1 MTTPSPASIAT
12 HFSQLEDPRR
22 DHLKLHSLHDILVLS
37 ICGTICGADGFTAIE
52 EYGHAKEDWLSTFL
66 DLKNGIPSH
75 DTIGRVFSLIETE
88 QFERCFLAWMQSVFE
103 TTEGEVVALD
113 GKRLRGSYD
122 RASNQ
127 AALHMVGAWATEN
140 CLLLGGIQTEDK
152 SNEIKAIPELIR
164 LLDLHGCIV
173 TIDAVGCQREIAQA
187 ILERGADYVLSLK
200 ANQGGLCADVEALF
214 DRVRLPVAPTEGV
227 VERGLAF
234 AKAVDGAHG
243 RIEQRRCWALP
254 VAGQGLLDL
263 DRWPGLRTVVLLE
276 RIREVGSC
284 TSVERH
290 YYISSL
296 PAEAGHL
303 LRVIRRHWHVE
314 NRLHWVLDVAFEEDQ
329 SRIRS
334 GHAAANLALVRRL
347 AVSALQRERS
357 LKRGIAIKRLRA
369 GWDQAYLFDVL
380 QLV

>member
-1 MTTPSPASIAT
+1 MTTTSPASIAT
-12 HFSQLEDPRR
+12 HFGQLEDPRR

-52 EYGHAKEDWLSTFL
+52 EYGRAKRDWLSTFL
-66 DLKNGIPSH
+66 DLKGGIPSH

-88 QFERCFLAWMQSVFE
+88 EFEHCFLAWMQSVFKA
-103 TTEGEVVALD
+103 TQGEVVAFD
-113 GKRLRGSYD
+113 GKRLRRSYD

-140 CLLLGGIQTEDK
+140 RLLLGGIETEDK

-164 LLDLHGCIV
+164 LLDLKGCIV
-173 TIDAVGCQREIAQA
+173 TIDAAGCQREIASA
-187 ILERGADYVLSLK
+187 IVDQGADYVLSLK
-200 ANQGGLCADVEALF
+200 ANQGGLCAEVKTLF
-214 DRVRLPVAPTEGV
+214 DRLRLSREETNGV

-234 AKAVDGAHG
+234 AKTLDGDHG

-254 VAGQGLLDL
+254 VAGQGLVDT
-263 DRWPGLRTVVLLE
+263 DRWPDLRTVVLVE
-276 RIREVGSC
+276 RSREVGP
-284 TSVERH
+284 SVSLERH

-296 PAEAGHL
+296 PADAARML
-303 LRVIRRHWHVE
+303 QVIRTHWHVE
-314 NRLHWVLDVAFEEDQ
+314 NRLHWVLDVAFAEDQ

-334 GHAAANLALVRRL
+334 GYAAANLALVRRL

-357 LKRGIAIKRLRA
+357 LKRGVAIKRLRA
-369 GWDQAYLFDVL
+369 GWNEDYLFKVL
-380 QLV
+380 QQL